1 MKNKK
6 PELILPSD
14 TKVVDPTNEAD
25 IIDIR
30 DYVKVDPIEP
40 DSDWLWRLP
49 LGSVFLVAPPPEKD
63 QYGRNVYNPALM
75 EFHVIQ
81 KEDNPKAVKLLQN
94 LNQDN
99 LMWVQSKYFS
109 EHFKLHK
116 ILFIGTED

>member
-49 LGSVFLVAPPPEKD
+49 LGSVFLVAPPPRKTSMV
-63 QYGRNVYNPALM
+63 GTS
-75 EFHVIQ
+75 II
-81 KEDNPKAVKLLQN
+81 
-94 LNQDN
+94 
-99 LMWVQSKYFS
+99 
-109 EHFKLHK
+109 LH
-116 ILFIGTED
+116 

>member
-30 DYVKVDPIEP
+30 AYVKVDPIEP